1 MKNYV
6 GRKIRG
12 FRFEHRTD
20 GVGWTEWMEKHIDK
34 IGEIIEQGKNVVR
47 IRFDNYHFCYPI
59 SLIEQHLVD
68 VDTNVDTSE
77 KNDDTFL
84 DFSCILGT
92 CGHDHLIEETPEIP
106 QLGEGV
112 LMKVSEDGV
121 NYKKTYVI
129 AILADGRFLDRNKL
143 SWKHA
148 RPIPKL
154 PQYTHAELVEQLGH
168 DFEYGGK

>member
-12 FRFEHRTD
+12 FRFEDGTD
-20 GVGWTEWMEKHIDK
+20 GVKWNDRMEAYISRV
-34 IGEIIEQGKNVVR
+34 GQVM
-47 IRFDNYHFCYPI
+47 IRDNYNDPLVVEFDDGNTWVYPI
-59 SLIEQHLVD
+59 SLIEP
-68 VDTNVDTSE
+68 
-77 KNDDTFL
+77 
-84 DFSCILGT
+84 
-92 CGHDHLIEETPEIP
+92 HLIEEEIP